1 MWKILTLVALLYA
14 SPLAAGPSGLIAVI
28 DGDTLD
34 VGGQRVRLFGIDAPE
49 RGQPCAL
56 AGETIDCGRWLADQV
71 AARFAGAQARCAARD
86 TDRYGRIVATCDV
99 AGQDMG
105 AVIVGAGWALAYRRY
120 SDLYDLDEKA
130 AAVAGRGL
138 WAAQL
143 ASPES
148 YRAAASPAAP
158 NPDCLIK
165 GNISASGQIYH
176 RPGNRDYSR
185 TRIDLSR
192 GERWFCS
199 EAEALAAGWRPA
211 RN

>member
-1 MWKILTLVALLYA
+1 MWKFLALIAVLDT
-14 SPLAAGPSGLIAVI
+14 SPLAAGPSGAITVI
-28 DGDTLD
+28 DGDTID
-34 VGGQRVRLFGIDAPE
+34 VGGQRVRLYGIDAPE
-49 RGQPCAL
+49 IGQPCTYGAQI
-56 AGETIDCGRWLADQV
+56 IDCGTWLAGQV
-71 AARFAGAQARCAARD
+71 ADRFAGAQAQCTARD
-86 TDRYGRIVATCDV
+86 VDRYGRIVATCDV
-99 AGQDMG
+99 AGHDMG

-120 SDLYDLDEKA
+120 SDRYDLDEKA

-176 RPGNRDYSR
+176 RPGNRDYTR
-185 TRIDLSR
+185 TRIDQSR
-192 GERWFCS
+192 GERWFCT